1 MEDQQE
7 MTALEKD
14 ERKEMSES
22 NQAFSEILPQDS
34 NLTEIR
40 IEYHLFFLRVG
51 SEQYKLSKLIFP
63 PAKVKTQSHT
73 TLLKYLASPIICLSG
88 SDPI

>member
-22 NQAFSEILPQDS
+22 NKAFSEILPQDS

-40 IEYHLFFLRVG
+40 IEYYLFFLRPG
-51 SEQYKLSKLIFP
+51 RFRT
-63 PAKVKTQSHT
+63 A
-73 TLLKYLASPIICLSG
+73 
-88 SDPI
+88 